1 MKFYFELYCTVSK
14 FNPSFLSDTT
24 VLLNIFN
31 PVNRCFCSN
40 PFLSHC
46 VKSVHIRSFFWSV
59 FSRIQTEYK
68 EILGIS
74 PHLVRMRENTD
85 QKKLRIWT
93 LFTQHYKPWLF
104 SKSIFSVICSFN
116 TPNKILMLSFRK
128 KLTYY

>member
-85 QKKLRIWT
+85 QKNSV
-93 LFTQHYKPWLF
+93 FGHF
-104 SKSIFSVICSFN
+104 SRSIINHDYFQRVFFRLYAALILLTKS
-116 TPNKILMLSFRK
+116 
-128 KLTYY
+128 